1 VVTIELQGQ
10 LLAWEWELDR
20 WERVLMAQEDGLVA
34 LERDKLRRDSCT
46 ASILLMAWES
56 SSGGP
61 PDGTGE

>member
-10 LLAWEWELDR
+10 LLAWEWELDS
-20 WERVLMAQEDGLVA
+20 WECVLMAQEDGLVA
-34 LERDKLRRDSCT
+34 LEHDKLWCDSCT
-46 ASILLMAWES
+46 ALNLLMAWES